1 MSVYIKNCDEILG
14 KVQYHYEFY
23 SRYLKNERDIIVW
36 LPPSYEHGE
45 KSYPV
50 LYLQDGQNMFN
61 PQTSFIG
68 YDWKVDETA
77 SGLIN
82 GNEINEFIAVGIY
95 NSKDRLEEYNWFTQ
109 KGKNYCSFLIN
120 ELKQFIDDSYRTKKN
135 RNNTA
140 VLGSSMGGLISFQL
154 VWNYERIFGKAAC
167 LSNSFWIDER
177 EIFNMVKDDP
187 EKLKDIELY
196 LDCGTGEKELI
207 DDNKEMVELLQ
218 SYGYDK
224 DNRLMFYYP
233 EGARHTEQD
242 WAERLHLPLKFLF
255 GK

>member
-1 MSVYIKNCDEILG
+1 MSSYIKNSDEIIG
-14 KVQYHYEFY
+14 HVEYHYEFY

-36 LPPSYEHGE
+36 LPPSYGHGE
-45 KSYPV
+45 KTYPV

-77 SGLIN
+77 TSLISGK
-82 GNEINEFIAVGIY
+82 EINEFIAVGIY
-95 NSKDRLEEYNWFTQ
+95 NTKDRLEEYNWFTP
-109 KGKNYCSFLIN
+109 KGKSYCSFLIN
-120 ELKQFIDDSYRTKKN
+120 ELKPFIDETYRTKKN
-135 RNNTA
+135 RMNTA
-140 VLGSSMGGLISFQL
+140 VMGSSLGGLISFQL
-154 VWNYERIFGKAAC
+154 VWNYNKYIGKAAC
-167 LSNSFWIDER
+167 LSNSFWIDDKEV
-177 EIFNMVKDDP
+177 FNMVKNDD
-187 EKLKDIELY
+187 EKLKEIEIY

-207 DDNKEMVELLQ
+207 EDNKEMVELLQ

-224 DNRLMFYYP
+224 DNRLMFYFA
-233 EGARHTEQD
+233 EDAKHTEQD